1 MRLSSKIGAVDLNI
15 LVLTKRQYM
24 NKDLID
30 DLFGRF
36 REIPLELAQR
46 GHQVNGLCLSYH
58 HKKEGLY
65 RDRSVCWH
73 SINATPLK
81 LPGLFSFIKTAQRY
95 AQQSDIIWACSDS
108 IYGIIGHMISKKNNI
123 PLVFDLYD
131 NFEYFLLARLPAIKQ
146 LYHYVVKNCDALT
159 CVSRP
164 LKGRIT
170 SYGRKKHTVVLE
182 NAVRKDL
189 FKPMQKQACRRALGF
204 SKDAVLI
211 GTAGALTKNRG
222 IAVLLEAFKIL
233 HKKNDNIYLVL
244 AGPRDIQIPPEANI
258 QDLGILPLEK
268 VPQFLNALD
277 VAVVCNQK
285 NNFGRYCFPQKTRE
299 IMACDIPI
307 VAAKLGSMQE
317 LLADTPQWLYEPEN
331 AKSLATALE
340 YRLRNRQ
347 TDYPTPPSWS
357 DLADILESLMKK
369 IADEKR

>member
-1 MRLSSKIGAVDLNI
+1 MH
-15 LVLTKRQYM
+15 
-24 NKDLID
+24 KDLID
-30 DLFGRF
+30 DKFGRF
-36 REIPLELAQR
+36 REIPLALSQK
-46 GHQVNGLCLSYH
+46 GHKVFGICLSYVS
-58 HKKEGLY
+58 KNAGQINDGAVIWK
-65 RDRSVCWH
+65 
-73 SINATPLK
+73 SINATRIK
-81 LPGLFSFIKTAQRY
+81 LPGLIRFIYEAQKAARK
-95 AQQSDIIWACSDS
+95 SDLIWACSDS
-108 IYGIIGHMISKKNNI
+108 IYGIIGYMISKKNNI

-131 NFEYFLLARLPAIKQ
+131 NFEYFLMARLPAIKQ
-146 LYHYVVKNCDALT
+146 LYRYVVKNCDAVT

-164 LKGRIT
+164 LKGRIS
-170 SYGRKKHTVVLE
+170 SYGRKKQTLVLE

-189 FKPMQKQACRRALGF
+189 FKPMDKQVRRRALGF

-222 IAVLLEAFKIL
+222 IEILLEAFKIL
-233 HKKNDNIYLVL
+233 EKKNDNIYLVL

-285 NNFGRYCFPQKTRE
+285 NSFGRYCFPQKTRE

-317 LLADTPQWLYEPEN
+317 LFADKPQWLYEPEN

-340 YRLRNRQ
+340 YRLHNQQ
-347 TDYPTPPSWS
+347 TDYPIPPSWS
-357 DLADILESLMKK
+357 DLADILESLIKK

>member
-30 DLFGRF
+30 DRFGRF
-36 REIPLELAQR
+36 REIPLELAQK
-46 GHQVNGLCLSYH
+46 GHQVNGLCLSYL
-58 HKKEGLY
+58 HKKEGVF
-65 RDRSVCWH
+65 RDRSVCWQ

-108 IYGIIGHMISKKNNI
+108 IYGIIGYMISKKNNI

-146 LYHYVVKNCDALT
+146 LYRYVLKNCDAVT

-170 SYGRKKHTVVLE
+170 SHGRKKRTVVLE

-189 FKPMQKQACRRALGF
+189 FKPMQKQACRRTLGF

-222 IAVLLEAFKIL
+222 IAVLLEAFKL
-233 HKKNDNIYLVL
+233 LQKKNNNIYLVL

-258 QDLGILPLEK
+258 HDLGILPLKK

-285 NNFGRYCFPQKTRE
+285 NSFGNYCFPQKTRE

-307 VAAKLGSMQE
+307 VVAKLGSMQE
-317 LLADTPQWLYEPEN
+317 LLADKPQWLYEPEN

-340 YRLRNRQ
+340 YRLRDRQ
-347 TDYPTPPSWS
+347 TDYPAPPAWS
-357 DLADILESLMKK
+357 DLADILENLMKK
-369 IADEKR
+369 ITDEKR